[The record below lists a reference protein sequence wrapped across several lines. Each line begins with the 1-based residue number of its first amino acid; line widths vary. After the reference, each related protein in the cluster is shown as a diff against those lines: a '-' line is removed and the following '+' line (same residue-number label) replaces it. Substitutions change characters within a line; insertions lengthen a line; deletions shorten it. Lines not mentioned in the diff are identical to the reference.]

1 MTNSLAKTVIDDPEA
16 NRRAIKSAI
25 QALEDEVIH
34 RLERKDYF
42 GTVSLQINFASGK
55 HNWHRVTSE
64 YTSKPVAKN

>member
-1 MTNSLAKTVIDDPEA
+1 MNNSLAKTVIDDPEA
-16 NRRAIKSAI
+16 NRKAIKLAI
-25 QALEDEVIH
+25 QALEEEVTH
-34 RLERKDYF
+34 RLERKEYF

>member
-1 MTNSLAKTVIDDPEA
+1 MATQLAKTDIDDPEA
-16 NRRAIKSAI
+16 NRKAIQSAI
-25 QALEDEVIH
+25 RALEEEVLH
-34 RLERKDYF
+34 RLERKEYF